1 MLCVFENI
9 MKKRPGLAHLKIKA
23 DLSLAESSTNEQ
35 SILVNFSSFQKQ
47 ILQKTVGF
55 SGIQTQIVGVE
66 GEHADHLTTT
76 TAQQFELFLFFWTL
90 LMNLLLG
97 CTTGLNL
104 AAYLGPV
111 GALFKKKTR
120 PATFGATF

>member
-1 MLCVFENI
+1 MAQS
-9 MKKRPGLAHLKIKA
+9 RPL
-23 DLSLAESSTNEQ
+23 
-35 SILVNFSSFQKQ
+35 LVYFHSFKHKCYR
-47 ILQKTVGF
+47 KTVGF
-55 SGIQTQIVGVE
+55 SRIQTQIVGVE

-111 GALFKKKTR
+111 GALFKKK
-120 PATFGATF
+120 PDQLPLGQLFEKYGQLYI